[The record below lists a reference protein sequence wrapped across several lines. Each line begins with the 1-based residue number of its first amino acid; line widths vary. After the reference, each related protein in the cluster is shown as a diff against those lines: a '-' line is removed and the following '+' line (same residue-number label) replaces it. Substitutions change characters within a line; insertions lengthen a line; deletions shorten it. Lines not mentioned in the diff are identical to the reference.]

1 MKIFALAVLL
11 VLAGAACERDTG
23 PPLEISTATVFAPL
37 PGTHTA
43 VAYMTIKNN
52 TPADIVVESISS
64 PQFASVMM
72 HETRI
77 IDGVA
82 RMTMLKSLLIPAHS
96 SVVLEEGGKH
106 IMLMNPVQAVQLK
119 QPVSLRV
126 NYDMTGLVIVN
137 TTFQSRFERE
147 STS

>member
-1 MKIFALAVLL
+1 MKIFALAVML

-23 PPLEISTATVFAPL
+23 PPLEISTTTVFAPL

-52 TPADIVVESISS
+52 TPTDIVVESISS

-72 HETRI
+72 HESRI

-96 SVVLEEGGKH
+96 CVVLEEGGKH